1 MLGNA
6 PQASGADIVIGDNG
20 AREHGPVTG
29 ALVTAGTHIGGGFRT
44 VGRTLKRVF

>member
-1 MLGNA
+1 MLSNA
-6 PQASGADIVIGDNG
+6 PHASGTDVVAGDNG
-20 AREHGPVTG
+20 GRERGAVTG